1 MKSKQARGNSADS
14 FILRVSQSYVTIN
27 SSYVKVCLLL
37 MNVSKFL
44 ILQKNKSPGNDGLT
58 TEFYKAF
65 WHLFG
70 NTLVG
75 SLNKRYQNGEL
86 SNSQK
91 QGVITLLLKKD
102 KDKRKISS
110 YRPITLLNVD
120 LKLGSKAIATRL
132 SKVLPDI
139 IGREQAA
146 FVSDRYIGDAVR
158 TVTDI
163 IYLTKYRNMPS
174 LLMHI
179 DFEKAYDSIDHD
191 FLKRS

>member
-1 MKSKQARGNSADS
+1 M
-14 FILRVSQSYVTIN
+14 
-27 SSYVKVCLLL
+27 
-37 MNVSKFL
+37 
-44 ILQKNKSPGNDGLT
+44 
-58 TEFYKAF
+58 
-65 WHLFG
+65 
-70 NTLVG
+70 G
-75 SLNKRYQNGEL
+75 SLNKGDQNGEL

-120 LKLGSKAIATRL
+120 LKIGSKAIATRL

-158 TVTDI
+158 TVADI
-163 IYLTKYRNMPS
+163 IYLTKYRNIPG
-174 LLMHI
+174 LLMNI

-191 FLKRS
+191 FLKKVIRS

>member
-102 KDKRKISS
+102 KDKRKSS

-120 LKLGSKAIATRL
+120 LKKGSKAIATRL